1 MIHYITYS
9 KNVFLPVTNV
19 CRNSCAY
26 CGFRRAPD
34 DEEARLMS
42 PDDVESI
49 LRQGKNAG
57 CTEALFTFGERPEE
71 IESFRPRLETL
82 GYESIIDYV
91 KDLSEMAVSIG
102 LLPHTNAGIMDIHEL
117 KLLKPLNASMG
128 LMLETVSEIEAH
140 SDCEGKKP
148 QLRIQTIKDAG
159 RLKIPFT
166 TGLLIGIGESK
177 ESRLESLETIASI
190 HKRYGHIQEVII
202 QNFLPKPGT
211 AMAEHSPAPFSEMV
225 ETVATA
231 REILPVAVTIQVAP
245 NLIEPHRLI
254 LAGARDLGGVSSVT
268 DDHINPE
275 ASWPTIRELENV
287 VDSVVRSC
295 GKNFMLKERLPVYP
309 QYIKKGWYGDRV
321 KDIIESLVDEDGYV
335 NDVSDISYTN
345 YKRQL

>member
-1 MIHYITYS
+1 MTNYITYS

-34 DEEARLMS
+34 DGEAMLMS
-42 PDDVESI
+42 PDEVESI
-49 LRQGKNAG
+49 LIQGKKAG

-71 IESFRPRLETL
+71 IDSFRERLEAL
-82 GYESIIDYV
+82 GYERIIDYV
-91 KDLSEMAVSIG
+91 KDLSEMAISIG
-102 LLPHTNAGIMDIHEL
+102 LLPHTNAGIMDRDEL

-140 SDCEGKKP
+140 SNCEGKKSP
-148 QLRIQTIKDAG
+148 LRIQTIEDAG

-177 ESRLESLETIASI
+177 ESRRESLETIASI

-202 QNFLPKPGT
+202 QNFLPKPNT

-225 ETVATA
+225 EIVVTA
-231 REILPVAVTIQVAP
+231 REILPSDVAIQVAP

-254 LAGARDLGGVSSVT
+254 LAGACDLGGVSPVT

-275 ASWPTIRELENV
+275 ACWPTIRELEGV
-287 VDSVVRSC
+287 VDSVVKSC
-295 GKNFMLKERLPVYP
+295 GKEFVLKERLPVYP

-321 KDIIESLVDEDGYV
+321 KSIVDDLADEDGYV
-335 NDVSDISYTN
+335 N
-345 YKRQL
+345 

>member
-1 MIHYITYS
+1 MTHYITYS
-9 KNVFLPVTNV
+9 KNVFIPVTNV

-34 DEEARLMS
+34 DGEARIMS
-42 PDDVESI
+42 RNEVENI
-49 LRQGKNAG
+49 LIQGKKAG

-71 IESFRPRLETL
+71 FDSFRTRLEAF
-82 GYESIIDYV
+82 GYERIIDYV

-102 LLPHTNAGIMDIHEL
+102 LLPHTNAGIMGIREL

-140 SDCEGKKP
+140 SNCEGKKP
-148 QLRIQTIKDAG
+148 QLRIQTIEDAG

-177 ESRLESLETIASI
+177 ESRQESLEAIASI

-202 QNFLPKPGT
+202 QNFLPKPNT
-211 AMAEHSPAPFSEMV
+211 VMADHSPAPFFEMV

-231 REILPVAVTIQVAP
+231 RKILPPDVTIQVAP

-254 LAGARDLGGVSSVT
+254 LAGARDLGGISPVT

-275 ASWPTIRELENV
+275 ACWPTIRELENI
-287 VDSVVRSC
+287 VDSVVKSC

-309 QYIKKGWYGDRV
+309 QYIEKGWYGSKV
-321 KDIIESLVDEDGYV
+321 KNIIESLVDEDGYV
-335 NDVSDISYTN
+335 SDVVDVSYTN
-345 YKRQL
+345 YKRKL